1 ALGGALAAGA
11 LILNQELA
19 LIFIGGVFVIET
31 LCVIIQQASVRLSGK
46 RVFPYTP
53 IHYAFV
59 LPKWQRGLGMGEVQ
73 TVHLFWLASLV
84 FALLGLFVALN

>member
-1 ALGGALAAGA
+1 V
-11 LILNQELA
+11 
-19 LIFIGGVFVIET
+19 IGGVFVIET
-31 LCVIIQQASVRLSGK
+31 LCVIIQQGAVRIFHK

-59 LPKWQRGLGMGEVQ
+59 LPKEKKGLAMGEVQ

-84 FALLGLFVALN
+84 FAVLGLFVALH